1 MDATTLRAHRSDGT
15 TILFPMPQT
24 VAPPQS
30 RTSGAKTP
38 RDHTA
43 GISARCRRC
52 GGALRRGTP
61 RSVPKCGSR
70 RSAPSRGQDRRV
82 HRREAGWCRAAGDVP
97 PRWGDHPQVLGHGAR
112 RRLTAHRAG
121 PDARRRESS
130 GHPAPR
136 RVAVRRDISF
146 DALRAVADVE
156 TPGTNRVR
164 FDQAK
169 EHSARELEQ
178 QGVIDGG
185 TLERIACDLIV
196 VALDDDIWHTI
207 LDGSLLR
214 LMLVGGA
221 TEPLSRCSHRF
232 PNDRYCLFV
241 ERSVRHE
248 FRAIQNPPRDPTA
261 TRKSLE
267 VQPPHRTHPSR
278 GPEDRSPL
286 NRETPHHRIC

>member
-1 MDATTLRAHRSDGT
+1 M
-15 TILFPMPQT
+15 
-24 VAPPQS
+24 
-30 RTSGAKTP
+30 
-38 RDHTA
+38 
-43 GISARCRRC
+43 
-52 GGALRRGTP
+52 
-61 RSVPKCGSR
+61 
-70 RSAPSRGQDRRV
+70 
-82 HRREAGWCRAAGDVP
+82 
-97 PRWGDHPQVLGHGAR
+97 
-112 RRLTAHRAG
+112 
-121 PDARRRESS
+121 
-130 GHPAPR
+130 
-136 RVAVRRDISF
+136 RRDISF

-248 FRAIQNPPRDPTA
+248 FKQFKTLLA
-261 TRKSLE
+261 TPLRLE
-267 VQPPHRTHPSR
+267 KASRYNRLTVLIRVEGRRIVHR
-278 GPEDRSPL
+278 
-286 NRETPHHRIC
+286 